1 MHSLQIFDFKGL
13 IRKIFQNKDLGG
25 IGCIGCQLSIFGK
38 SFDMVLFLWSGG
50 VGVKSNDL
58 IGGR

>member
-1 MHSLQIFDFKGL
+1 VVYSLQIFDFKGL
-13 IRKIFQNKDLGG
+13 IRKIFRNKDLGD
-25 IGCIGCQLSIFGK
+25 IGCQLSILGK
-38 SFDMVLFLWSGG
+38 SFDMVLSLWSGG

>member
-13 IRKIFQNKDLGG
+13 IRKIFRNKDLGG
-25 IGCIGCQLSIFGK
+25 IGCQLSIFSE

>member
-1 MHSLQIFDFKGL
+1 VHSLQIFDFKGL

-38 SFDMVLFLWSGG
+38 SFDMVLSFMVGRGG
-50 VGVKSNDL
+50 S
-58 IGGR
+58 